1 MLYSL
6 GHRNWFGD
14 RLCDSV
20 KDNDMHAIWQG
31 LMTEM
36 CVYFPVA
43 LNLGYYS
50 SESQWGQDLCQDW
63 EEDQYEIF
71 SLVAEEARFTQDFL
85 N

>member
-50 SESQWGQDLCQDW
+50 SESQWG
-63 EEDQYEIF
+63 
-71 SLVAEEARFTQDFL
+71 FL
-85 N
+85 SEGRGEQRVHSFFFYLIEV